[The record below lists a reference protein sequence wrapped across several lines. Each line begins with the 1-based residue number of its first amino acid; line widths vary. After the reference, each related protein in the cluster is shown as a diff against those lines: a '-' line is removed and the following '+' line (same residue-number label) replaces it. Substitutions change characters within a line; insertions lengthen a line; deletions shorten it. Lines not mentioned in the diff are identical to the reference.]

1 MVLSEPLWCTPR
13 RKEVEDD
20 GGTTLVYTT
29 RKGSRVEKTAAVL
42 RAPQKKPATKRF
54 DIGNIPEIPKFR
66 DTRLIRHGSPR
77 GRHSKTPPRGGEA
90 STRRERDRSP
100 PKRDGHRHTRNRERE
115 DSLDRKEQEAEELAR
130 EVTRQEREIQDLKKQ
145 LQEKE
150 KDLRSRTRSVHYE
163 EKGRDRHHNKAST
176 DRAAS
181 PRKRRDRSA
190 SVEKRERRKHARD
203 RYERSGSNEH
213 IPERHTRR
221 GDAGRAE
228 ESPKTAR
235 EAAKEALGQISKS
248 PLAHWIRTEKT
259 PSRVKHSAF
268 IPYETS
274 TDPVAHI
281 QHYQQAMFMHER
293 DDALLCKMF
302 PSSLGK
308 VALSWYHKLPDG
320 SILCWAQLAEEFT
333 ARFLTSRTAPKT
345 FDALTSMRQ
354 KDDETLRQ
362 YSKRYWETFNEIENC
377 SEEYALATFKTS
389 LPMHSKLRESLTMH
403 PVKTVAKLMER
414 IQEHARV
421 EDDILQAGGRIV
433 AGQPQLPE
441 KKSVESRVYKK
452 DYTTGRKDYTQQKK
466 DKADPD
472 PKSYFSVM
480 ATFNIPIYKM
490 LYRIK
495 NEQWFRRP
503 PKMTG
508 NPEKRRATNQHCSYH
523 RDWGHM
529 TEDCV
534 EYKKFLDEKVA
545 EGHLKEFLADGKN
558 DAELVEE
565 LDYEKGPK
573 GTIHMIHGLVA
584 PYTNNE
590 IRHIQRVNGQA
601 KQVMK
606 LGTKRPRAG
615 GDMETPI
622 TFTDDDLDGV
632 TVPHNDALVITLRIG
647 EYDVE
652 KILVDQGASTEIMY
666 YNTFKRMELPPS
678 SLQKCLV
685 PLVGFSAQTV
695 WPMGKVTLPV
705 RAGSVVLSTD
715 FLVVDI
721 PSSYNVIIGRTWM
734 HKMRAVSSTYHQK
747 IKYPGADGIEC
758 IRGDQKVADLCFNMV
773 LRKSPRAELVQTV
786 EVPDQPTL
794 EDVGGDPTKKMVEG
808 LKRVQI
814 QEDNEERYF
823 LIGETLP
830 ELEERDLVTF
840 LKDHI
845 DVFAWTPQEM
855 PGIDPEVIC
864 HHLNVD
870 PQHKPVVQKARR
882 SAPQHADAVIEEVER
897 LLEADAIR
905 EVSYPDWLANTVVVK
920 KKNGKWRVCVDFT
933 SLNKACPKDSFPLP
947 RIDQLVDATSGYER
961 MSFLDAYRGY
971 HQIAMYEPDQ
981 EKTSFISPRGLYCY
995 KVMPFGLRNAGATYQ
1010 RLVTKMFKEQLGKTM
1025 EVYIDDMVV
1034 KSKLKPDHLA
1044 DLKVTF
1050 NILRKFKLKLNASK
1064 SNHGPARP
1072 SKPKDHEG
1080 GPKANRNGSGTQSL
1094 HQQILRPLQTF
1105 LSTSEEER
1113 WIRVGSRTGTGFPG
1127 VKKLLIITT
1136 LAFYSR
1142 SWGTVDTILSGI

>member
-1 MVLSEPLWCTPR
+1 MVLSEPLLCTPR
-13 RKEVEDD
+13 RQEVEDD

-29 RKGSRVEKTAAVL
+29 RKGSRVEKTPAVL

-90 STRRERDRSP
+90 STRRERNRSP
-100 PKRDGHRHTRNRERE
+100 PRRDGHRHTRNRERE

-130 EVTRQEREIQDLKKQ
+130 EVTRREREIQDLKKQ

-163 EKGRDRHHNKAST
+163 EKGRDRHHNSAST

-181 PRKRRDRSA
+181 PRKRRDRSV

-203 RYERSGSNEH
+203 KYERSGSNEH
-213 IPERHTRR
+213 IPERHTKR

-228 ESPKTAR
+228 GGPKTAR

-248 PLAHWIRTEKT
+248 PLAHWIRAEKA

-268 IPYETS
+268 ILMRLARIP
-274 TDPVAHI
+274 
-281 QHYQQAMFMHER
+281 
-293 DDALLCKMF
+293 
-302 PSSLGK
+302 LGK
-308 VALSWYHKLPDG
+308 VALSWYHKLPEG
-320 SILCWAQLAEEFT
+320 SVLCWAQLAEEFT
-333 ARFLTSRTAPKT
+333 ARFLTSRAAPKT

-362 YSKRYWETFNEIENC
+362 YSKCYWETFNEIENC

-441 KKSVESRVYKK
+441 KKPVESRAYKK
-452 DYTTGRKDYTQQKK
+452 EYITGRKDYTQQKK
-466 DKADPD
+466 EKADSD

-495 NEQWFRRP
+495 GEQWFRRP

-545 EGHLKEFLADGKN
+545 KGHLKEFLADSKN
-558 DAELVEE
+558 DAELIEE

-590 IRHIQRVNGQA
+590 IRHIQRVNEQA

-606 LGTKRPRAG
+606 LGMKRPRAEG
-615 GDMETPI
+615 ITETPI
-622 TFTDDDLDGV
+622 TFTDDDLEGV
-632 TVPHNDALVITLRIG
+632 SVPHNDALVITLRIG

-666 YNTFKRMELPPS
+666 YDTFKRMELPVN
-678 SLQKCLV
+678 SLQKCLI

-705 RAGSVVLSTD
+705 RAGSVVLKTD

-734 HKMRAVSSTYHQK
+734 HKMKAVSSTYHQK
-747 IKYPGADGIEC
+747 IKYPGAEGIEC
-758 IRGDQKVADLCFNMV
+758 IKGNQKVADQCFTMV
-773 LRKSPRAELVQTV
+773 LKKSPRAELVQTV

-808 LKRVQI
+808 LKKIQI
-814 QEDNEERYF
+814 QEDDAEKYF
-823 LIGETLP
+823 LIGETLS
-830 ELEERDLVTF
+830 ELEERSLVTF

-845 DVFAWTPQEM
+845 NVFAWTPQEM

-905 EVSYPDWLANTVVVK
+905 ES
-920 KKNGKWRVCVDFT
+920 
-933 SLNKACPKDSFPLP
+933 
-947 RIDQLVDATSGYER
+947 Q
-961 MSFLDAYRGY
+961 
-971 HQIAMYEPDQ
+971 
-981 EKTSFISPRGLYCY
+981 
-995 KVMPFGLRNAGATYQ
+995 
-1010 RLVTKMFKEQLGKTM
+1010 
-1025 EVYIDDMVV
+1025 
-1034 KSKLKPDHLA
+1034 
-1044 DLKVTF
+1044 
-1050 NILRKFKLKLNASK
+1050 
-1064 SNHGPARP
+1064 
-1072 SKPKDHEG
+1072 
-1080 GPKANRNGSGTQSL
+1080 QSL
-1094 HQQILRPLQTF
+1094 SQ
-1105 LSTSEEER
+1105 
-1113 WIRVGSRTGTGFPG
+1113 G
-1127 VKKLLIITT
+1127 
-1136 LAFYSR
+1136 
-1142 SWGTVDTILSGI
+1142 